1 MQLWHSVLQLSLL
14 ASAAIPTAAAS
25 AWGFTDATVSVN
37 TKGAGV
43 GAGVKEVIPDNKAL
57 TKPIALGVADTLKVT
72 LTAQEGRTG
81 KHAHQ
86 VYLLLQDP
94 ETGLDISYPFN
105 VKDNGKSRLDLT
117 QKDLPIQ
124 FLTAPEPLEARFLIG
139 SFGESIAYNGAA
151 FQLAVARNPDEP
163 VPTVEVSR
171 YGKLPEIH
179 HIFKSDAQSPPI
191 VITLAFVAMVLATL
205 PVLGGVWLFLG
216 VNVNHLPTALKS
228 APIPHIV
235 FLGSLLS
242 IEGLFFLYYSSW
254 TLFQLLPAVAVVGSV
269 AFVSGSRALG
279 EVQGRR
285 LAGLRTSVLNPSSTP
300 RSATSNPPDPMGAS
314 SSKPARSAAQ
324 AVSRRQYPKQ
334 PVSPPTSSP
343 AQPPRASK
351 LPRQQQQQQQPQPPR
366 QPSRPPPTGPTY
378 HSKEPPSTERSSAI
392 DLDGRDPDFAA
403 HLRSI
408 GPVIPNPTFSNSS
421 TFASQQPAPTVFPP
435 ASNPALLVFSA
446 RQRLTKAA
454 EQELESM
461 GRSGFQGREYLDAL
475 TIRQVLAMRDR
486 QGLSAEEIE
495 RLLRLKSGVVGRLGG
510 KGVVADIG

>member
-57 TKPIALGVADTLKVT
+57 TKPVALGVADTLKVT
-72 LTAQEGRTG
+72 LTAQEGRAG

-124 FLTAPEPLEARFLIG
+124 FLSASEPLEARFLIG
-139 SFGESIAYNGAA
+139 SFGESTAYNAAA
-151 FQLAVARNPDEP
+151 FQLDVTRNADEP

-179 HIFKSDAQSPPI
+179 HIFKSDPQSPPI

-228 APIPHIV
+228 APIPHVV

-242 IEGLFFLYYSSW
+242 IEGIFFLYYTSW
-254 TLFQLLPAVAVVGSV
+254 TLFQILPAVAVVGSV
-269 AFVSGSRALG
+269 AFVSGSRAL
-279 EVQGRR
+279 
-285 LAGLRTSVLNPSSTP
+285 
-300 RSATSNPPDPMGAS
+300 
-314 SSKPARSAAQ
+314 
-324 AVSRRQYPKQ
+324 
-334 PVSPPTSSP
+334 
-343 AQPPRASK
+343 
-351 LPRQQQQQQQPQPPR
+351 
-366 QPSRPPPTGPTY
+366 
-378 HSKEPPSTERSSAI
+378 AI

-403 HLRSI
+403 QLRTI
-408 GPVIPNPTFSNSS
+408 GPVTPNPTFSPSS
-421 TFASQQPAPTVFPP
+421 TFARQQPAPTVFPP

-454 EQELESM
+454 EQELEAM

-495 RLLRLKSGVVGRLGG
+495 RLLRLKSGVVGRLGER
-510 KGVVADIG
+510 GVVGDIG